1 MGTFA
6 ARRGSVTPVRVPAR
20 WTYIRTPPTLLACVV
35 SFLVVAGC
43 TQQFPKTLGPEF
55 RHGTL
60 SVRTT
65 DGSVT
70 LSVRTASTAEAKAQG
85 LMGQTRL
92 AENAGMVFV
101 SDQPTDTPFWMKDTT
116 IPLSVAFWNSRHEI
130 VDMLDMSPCTSDP
143 CPLYRSS
150 SPYIGAVEVNRGLF
164 ADRGV
169 RVGDRIQLH
178 LRVSE

>member
-1 MGTFA
+1 VSRKATRRFRRALIATVVA
-6 ARRGSVTPVRVPAR
+6 AIGAVPACRSSPSDPEFGNGSLSVTTADGPVTLTVRV
-20 WTYIRTPPTLLACVV
+20 
-35 SFLVVAGC
+35 
-43 TQQFPKTLGPEF
+43 
-55 RHGTL
+55 
-60 SVRTT
+60 
-65 DGSVT
+65 
-70 LSVRTASTAEAKAQG
+70 ASTAEAKAQG

-101 SDQPTDTPFWMKDTT
+101 ADQPTDTPFWMKDTE

-150 SPYIGAVEVNRGLF
+150 SPYVGAVEVNRGFF

-169 RVGDRIQLH
+169 QTGDRIQLH
-178 LRVSE
+178 ADVSF

>member
-1 MGTFA
+1 
-6 ARRGSVTPVRVPAR
+6 VTPVRVPAPR
-20 WTYIRTPPTLLACVV
+20 TYVIRTPPTLLAVVV
-35 SFLVVAGC
+35 SLLVMAGC
-43 TQQFPKTLGPEF
+43 TQQFPKPGGREF
-55 RHGTL
+55 GHGTL
-60 SVRTT
+60 SIRTT
-65 DGSVT
+65 DGPVT

-101 SDQPTDTPFWMKDTT
+101 SDEPTDIPFWMKDTT

-150 SPYIGAVEVNRGLF
+150 SPYVGAVEVNRGLF
-164 ADRGV
+164 GDRGV
-169 RVGDRIQLH
+169 RVGDRIELH
-178 LRVSE
+178 LPVSQ